1 MASRGTILV
10 QSSARSPKR
19 VHVQTF
25 GFKIQVHTFTSSII
39 LSRNSIVQSNKYLS
53 GIFIHLN
60 RWWYCSLCLSIA
72 NIKQNYFQTIYI
84 VLRGRWYM
92 AKSKPPQDM
101 KGTSYI
107 TDMKY
112 VLIILLEMTR
122 RVVVHLQTTTSWTAI
137 NAVVSVMEQRLRWL
151 ISKLSSIDWP
161 SSSEKKQTSFLLM
174 WTFGRSNKFQL
185 GRNLAGTN
193 NQSRRS
199 RPRRR
204 RLMFAWSA
212 KYTKSDQQKWCWGTI
227 MDPYCRNHWS
237 DNNVVFPADHTPL
250 RTIEPKNRYYRKS
263 PKMFLSE
270 DRHLRLLLLK

>member
-137 NAVVSVMEQRLRWL
+137 NAVVSMMEQRL
-151 ISKLSSIDWP
+151 SDSSQSYPLSIGP
-161 SSSEKKQTSFLLM
+161 PILKRNKQVSFLCEHLDVRTSF
-174 WTFGRSNKFQL
+174 
-185 GRNLAGTN
+185 NLAETWLVQITN
-193 NQSRRS
+193 HVD
-199 RPRRR
+199 
-204 RLMFAWSA
+204 L
-212 KYTKSDQQKWCWGTI
+212 DL
-227 MDPYCRNHWS
+227 
-237 DNNVVFPADHTPL
+237 AD
-250 RTIEPKNRYYRKS
+250 
-263 PKMFLSE
+263 E
-270 DRHLRLLLLK
+270 D